1 MTGHPCA
8 GNPTAEEFHYQFDS
22 VGRLTHAAFA
32 QTAQNGSAPYYTAEE
47 PADSRAHAV
56 YQYGPG
62 GQMWGLAQYWE
73 VLGTGEYP
81 YSSEPIVGS
90 RYYSMNGAAYVPYY
104 DELGLR
110 ERLDVMVNSSGAWAV
125 SRSEFYT
132 YDVLGQLTSVDYNDG
147 LANEFQS
154 WTYDPAGNRSNSGY
168 SYDSLN
174 RMSASPGYVYQ
185 NDILGNRTWRNFGL
199 PGVQRYVWDEVN
211 RAQSI
216 CGETVGARYEYRA
229 DGMRV
234 KKVADL
240 TITWNP
246 GDENQGS
253 GFYDE
258 NLSVNKPTTRYYYDG
273 QMCVEE
279 DYTVWVGPFQ
289 GQSTVVTRYGVG
301 ARGID
306 WMEKSGS
313 GGGVSFPL
321 YDGHGNMIATL
332 SRSGSGSFAV
342 SNARSDDVW
351 GSVRSGSSSG
361 YPNTRYCAHL
371 GHKQDDESG
380 LLYMRARYY
389 EPWTGRFVTEDPVRD
404 GCNWYIYCQ
413 NHPGQRVDATGT
425 TAGDIIGGTGTGLQ
439 LELSMASAAMRS
451 GGVFFQRLLAAFS
464 DHMLKTYVAL
474 FSASGQTTGTMTGV
488 GGVGSVILKFVIGKD
503 PSGSAFRIDDK
514 WVVNGRS
521 EFFAMFS
528 ARNGTFHNVD
538 IKHLGEDFIRWVELL
553 LAP

>member
-1 MTGHPCA
+1 
-8 GNPTAEEFHYQFDS
+8 
-22 VGRLTHAAFA
+22 
-32 QTAQNGSAPYYTAEE
+32 
-47 PADSRAHAV
+47 
-56 YQYGPG
+56 
-62 GQMWGLAQYWE
+62 MWGLAQYWE

-90 RYYSMNGAAYVPYY
+90 RYYSMNGATYVPYY

-110 ERLDVMVNSSGAWAV
+110 ERLDVMANSSGAWAV

-132 YDVLGQLTSVDYNDG
+132 YDVLGQLASVDYNDG

-199 PGVQRYVWDEVN
+199 TGVQRYVWDDVN

-289 GQSTVVTRYGVG
+289 GQSTVVTR
-301 ARGID
+301 
-306 WMEKSGS
+306 
-313 GGGVSFPL
+313 
-321 YDGHGNMIATL
+321 
-332 SRSGSGSFAV
+332 
-342 SNARSDDVW
+342 
-351 GSVRSGSSSG
+351 
-361 YPNTRYCAHL
+361 
-371 GHKQDDESG
+371 
-380 LLYMRARYY
+380 
-389 EPWTGRFVTEDPVRD
+389 
-404 GCNWYIYCQ
+404 
-413 NHPGQRVDATGT
+413 
-425 TAGDIIGGTGTGLQ
+425 
-439 LELSMASAAMRS
+439 
-451 GGVFFQRLLAAFS
+451 
-464 DHMLKTYVAL
+464 
-474 FSASGQTTGTMTGV
+474 
-488 GGVGSVILKFVIGKD
+488 
-503 PSGSAFRIDDK
+503 
-514 WVVNGRS
+514 
-521 EFFAMFS
+521 
-528 ARNGTFHNVD
+528 
-538 IKHLGEDFIRWVELL
+538 
-553 LAP
+553 

>member
-1 MTGHPCA
+1 M
-8 GNPTAEEFHYQFDS
+8 
-22 VGRLTHAAFA
+22 
-32 QTAQNGSAPYYTAEE
+32 
-47 PADSRAHAV
+47 
-56 YQYGPG
+56 
-62 GQMWGLAQYWE
+62 
-73 VLGTGEYP
+73 
-81 YSSEPIVGS
+81 
-90 RYYSMNGAAYVPYY
+90 
-104 DELGLR
+104 
-110 ERLDVMVNSSGAWAV
+110 

-132 YDVLGQLTSVDYNDG
+132 YDVLGQLASVDYNDG

-229 DGMRV
+229 DGLRV

-342 SNARSDDVW
+342 SNARSYDVW

-361 YPNTRYCAHL
+361 YPNTRYCANL

-389 EPWTGRFVTEDPVRD
+389 EPWTGRFVTEDPARD
-404 GCNWYIYCQ
+404 GWNWFVYCGSDPV
-413 NHPGQRVDATGT
+413 NRIDPTGKFWWFWFSLALIGAIGGVASYLMFSMVAGTEITAGGIVASAVLGALVGVFSGLPFLAATGGT
-425 TAGDIIGGTGTGLQ
+425 FSAAAAGEFLVWRIATALVTAELNAVAGLVKRLFDGTG
-439 LELSMASAAMRS
+439 SMGM
-451 GGVFFQRLLAAFS
+451 GKV
-464 DHMLKTYVAL
+464 LKA
-474 FSASGQTTGTMTGV
+474 
-488 GGVGSVILKFVIGKD
+488 
-503 PSGSAFRIDDK
+503 
-514 WVVNGRS
+514 
-521 EFFAMFS
+521 
-528 ARNGTFHNVD
+528 
-538 IKHLGEDFIRWVELL
+538 HLGQQALVASLL
-553 LAP
+553 QEIDSE

>member
-1 MTGHPCA
+1 MFQTLTKLDGA

-132 YDVLGQLTSVDYNDG
+132 YDVLGQLT
-147 LANEFQS
+147 
-154 WTYDPAGNRSNSGY
+154 
-168 SYDSLN
+168 
-174 RMSASPGYVYQ
+174 
-185 NDILGNRTWRNFGL
+185 WRNFGL
-199 PGVQRYVWDEVN
+199 TGVQRYVWDEVN

-289 GQSTVVTRYGVG
+289 GQSTEVTRYGVG

-342 SNARSDDVW
+342 SNARSYDVW
-351 GSVRSGSSSG
+351 GSTWGTSRTTS
-361 YPNTRYCAHL
+361 L
-371 GHKQDDESG
+371 GFSTCG
-380 LLYMRARYY
+380 L
-389 EPWTGRFVTEDPVRD
+389 
-404 GCNWYIYCQ
+404 
-413 NHPGQRVDATGT
+413 GT
-425 TAGDIIGGTGTGLQ
+425 TSRGRGG
-439 LELSMASAAMRS
+439 S
-451 GGVFFQRLLAAFS
+451 
-464 DHMLKTYVAL
+464 
-474 FSASGQTTGTMTGV
+474 
-488 GGVGSVILKFVIGKD
+488 
-503 PSGSAFRIDDK
+503 
-514 WVVNGRS
+514 
-521 EFFAMFS
+521 
-528 ARNGTFHNVD
+528 
-538 IKHLGEDFIRWVELL
+538 
-553 LAP
+553 

>member
-1 MTGHPCA
+1 
-8 GNPTAEEFHYQFDS
+8 
-22 VGRLTHAAFA
+22 
-32 QTAQNGSAPYYTAEE
+32 
-47 PADSRAHAV
+47 
-56 YQYGPG
+56 
-62 GQMWGLAQYWE
+62 MWGLAQYWE

-90 RYYSMNGAAYVPYY
+90 RYYSMNGATYVPYY

-110 ERLDVMVNSSGAWAV
+110 ERLDVMANSSGAWAV

-132 YDVLGQLTSVDYNDG
+132 DDVLGQLTSVDYNDG

-168 SYDSLN
+168 SFDSLN

-229 DGMRV
+229 DGLRV

-306 WMEKSGS
+306 WMERSGS

-332 SRSGSGSFAV
+332 SRSGSGSYAV
-342 SNARSDDVW
+342 SNARSYDVW

-361 YPNTRYCAHL
+361 YPNTRYCANL

-389 EPWTGRFVTEDPVRD
+389 EPWTGRFVTEDPARD
-404 GCNWYIYCQ
+404 GWNWFVYA
-413 NHPGQRVDATGT
+413 NSDPNNLGDFSGRAPGWLVA
-425 TAGDIIGGTGTGLQ
+425 
-439 LELSMASAAMRS
+439 
-451 GGVFFQRLLAAFS
+451 LLAALVNFAGFVVGQWFGYALGVLYWQQWDRTFEGTDS
-464 DHMLKTYVAL
+464 ATMLGKLLDRFGISASLATLLAIFGPKTYAYGAGL
-474 FSASGQTTGTMTGV
+474 AAKLGIV
-488 GGVGSVILKFVIGKD
+488 GGLGFIVGMYTGFLIATV
-503 PSGSAFRIDDK
+503 
-514 WVVNGRS
+514 
-521 EFFAMFS
+521 EF
-528 ARNGTFHNVD
+528 GTY
-538 IKHLGEDFIRWVELL
+538 EESQW
-553 LAP
+553 